1 MGHGPLLLSL
11 HSVTQS
17 LARVLLYVSRGR
29 RFGPVLSFDH
39 SEFCI
44 VNMQSVRGRASGLAC
59 AGAHCDQLVDVAAGE
74 PTIIVR
80 EGEGVCCESS
90 LIGPLLLGGL
100 VRGGETLRRRPSGS
114 V

>member
-59 AGAHCDQLVDVAAGE
+59 AGAHCDQLDVAAGE

-80 EGEGVCCESS
+80 EGEGVAVNLRSS
-90 LIGPLLLGGL
+90 GP
-100 VRGGETLRRRPSGS
+100 
-114 V
+114 

>member
-1 MGHGPLLLSL
+1 M
-11 HSVTQS
+11 
-17 LARVLLYVSRGR
+17 SRGR

-59 AGAHCDQLVDVAAGE
+59 AGAHCDQLDVAAGE

-90 LIGPLLLGGL
+90 LIGPLAWVEILCLAYGE
-100 VRGGETLRRRPSGS
+100 VRAS
-114 V
+114 VSTCPCRITCPWVCECEDS